1 MTPKVLVLADLTP
14 PYDRPT
20 FLEEE
25 VTMIRESGVLTTN
38 NLIKRVLKDP
48 LIRGLICPLG
58 QKIDATVF
66 RELPQLEVVSNVA
79 VGLDNID
86 LESAKRNKVK
96 VSHTPFVLTE
106 STADLAW
113 ALLLGGSRRLVEGDR
128 LARSGRW
135 KGWGM
140 NQLLGQS
147 LGSLGVGSELTKSLG
162 VIGLGSIGESIAR
175 RSIGFNM
182 DLFYYNRTRKP
193 LLESEYGWVYLELD
207 ELVQRVDFLVLALA
221 LTPDTFH
228 ILNEERLQKMKPNAY
243 LVNIGRGALVDED
256 ALIRVLERGHLSGA
270 GLDVYEREPFI
281 PERLR
286 QLSQVTLSPHLGSAT
301 LEARRAMSRLSIES
315 VVSVLLGIEERG
327 YFKIT

>member
-1 MTPKVLVLADLTP
+1 M
-14 PYDRPT
+14 
-20 FLEEE
+20 
-25 VTMIRESGVLTTN
+25 
-38 NLIKRVLKDP
+38 
-48 LIRGLICPLG
+48 
-58 QKIDATVF
+58 
-66 RELPQLEVVSNVA
+66 
-79 VGLDNID
+79 
-86 LESAKRNKVK
+86 
-96 VSHTPFVLTE
+96 SHTPFVLTE

-135 KGWGM
+135 EGWGM

-147 LGSLGVGSELTKSLG
+147 IGSKGIGSELTKSLG

-193 LLESEYGWVYLELD
+193 LLESEYGWGYIELD

-228 ILNEERLQKMKPNAY
+228 ILNEKRLQKMKPNAY

-270 GLDVYEREPFI
+270 GLDVYEREPLI

-286 QLSQVTLSPHLGSAT
+286 ELPQVTLSPHLGSAT

-315 VVSVLLGIEERG
+315 VVSVLLGTEERG
-327 YFKIT
+327 HFKIH